1 MKLIAGLGNPGK
13 EYQNTRHNSGFM
25 AIDLLADRLGVS
37 ISTNKFNAL
46 IAQTRIEGQP
56 VLLMKPLTYMNE
68 SGSALSQAV
77 SFYKI
82 EPQDI
87 LVLHDDMDLPVGS
100 VRIRKKGSAGGQKG
114 MKSIISC
121 LKTDEIARIRIGV
134 GHSQKGNHEIVP
146 DWVLSPVS
154 KADRDV
160 FDTALKAAAEA
171 AYAWVSED
179 MDKVMSR
186 YNIKVKEEKETKET
200 KQEE

>member
-25 AIDLLADRLGVS
+25 AVDLLADRLGVS
-37 ISTNKFNAL
+37 INTNKFNAL
-46 IAQTRIEGQP
+46 YAKANISGQP
-56 VLLMKPLTYMNE
+56 VLLLKPLTYMNE
-68 SGSALSQAV
+68 SGSAISQAV

-87 LVLHDDMDLPVGS
+87 LIIHDDMDLPVGS

-114 MKSIISC
+114 MKSIINS
-121 LKTDEIARIRIGV
+121 LKTDAIARIRIGV

-154 KADRDV
+154 KADREV
-160 FDTALKAAAEA
+160 FDTALKAAADA
-171 AYAWVSED
+171 SYAWVSED
-179 MDKVMSR
+179 MDKVMSA
-186 YNIKVKEEKETKET
+186 YNIKVKETKEETETKE
-200 KQEE
+200 